1 MRNMM
6 VGWVGRSVIAVDMRG
21 GKSESG
27 FWCER
32 AVDVG
37 SSTQQARVRCAFELP
52 QRQRKVVQWQGY
64 PVRDKRRLPTL
75 GPHFSWSALLE
86 VDDQLDQI
94 SFFQIQ
100 HSFVQE

>member
-1 MRNMM
+1 M

-64 PVRDKRRLPTL
+64 PVRGKRRLPTL